1 MLVMGLQQFE
11 QRLER
16 LVEGAFAK
24 AFRGEL
30 QPVELG
36 RRLTRE
42 MDLNRAVAVR
52 TVISPNSFEIVLA
65 PEDYSRFEGF
75 VDVLARDLVDAA
87 REHADSEGY
96 SFLGPV
102 EVQIGWSDELSRSTF
117 AVTSAVVEGDDTPT
131 DWIVLPDGRR
141 IGIANDDL
149 TIGRLPECGIPVAD
163 PNVSRRHAQ
172 LRRNGDTVLVIDLGS
187 TNGTRVNG
195 TPVHQ
200 QRLKDGDLVT
210 VGTTTLRFESG

>member
-1 MLVMGLQQFE
+1 MGLQQFE

-52 TVISPNSFEIVLA
+52 TVIAPNSFEIVLS
-65 PEDYSRFEGF
+65 PEDFERFEGF
-75 VDVLARDLVDAA
+75 VEVLARELADAA
-87 REHADSEGY
+87 REHAGNEGY

-102 EVQIGWSDELSRSTF
+102 EVQINWSEELPRSTF
-117 AVTSAVVEGDDTPT
+117 AVTSAVVEGDDSPT

-141 IGIANDDL
+141 IGIGLDEL
-149 TIGRLPECGIPVAD
+149 TIGRLPECAIAVSD

-172 LRRNGDTVLVIDLGS
+172 LRRNGDTVVIADLGS

-195 TPVHQ
+195 TPVQQ
-200 QRLKDGDLVT
+200 QRLKDGDQIT
-210 VGTTTLRFESG
+210 VGTTTLRFEQS